1 MHMRVGVGAVF
12 ALAAVSVLTFSV
24 GDVAYG
30 SHFPAGGGK
39 VDEGQLFSEV
49 PVVGVRIVREEDYP
63 KRPAHYLSSNLYT
76 TLAHGRE
83 TGNRFCAFDFQVP
96 DGGGPLPHTHRNEW
110 ETFFIHPAQAP
121 VAFTVGVTSDDP
133 PQFIEEVIP
142 DGAVVYGPQ
151 CPVHGF
157 INKSGA
163 FSRIFSFV
171 MPCGLENFFLT
182 SGEPVVDY
190 FAQIPQITPEEIV
203 NTAFWAEQRG
213 DALHFL
219 PDFTPAPA
227 PTCPPDTPKDVI
239 SSITGKDL
247 TDPENV
253 KDRPTFTGP
262 FGEERVSLLTRAEV
276 GSITGATAF
285 CGPGAP
291 GRRRGG
297 TVEYSYF
304 SLAAQEDFPPFPPP
318 SQNTEVFY
326 TLGGILWFKFR
337 AADSEDEEVV
347 RVPPLTYLEIQ
358 PGVKF
363 SMANLA
369 PKGNTNKKGKKEREP
384 AESLVIS
391 VINDCPPSSSGAIA
405 LSQPR

>member
-1 MHMRVGVGAVF
+1 MQMRIGIGALL
-12 ALAAVSVLTFSV
+12 ALAAASFLTISV

-30 SHFPAGGGK
+30 GHYPQGGGQVRK
-39 VDEGQLFSEV
+39 GPLFSEV
-49 PVVGVRIVREEDYP
+49 PVDGVRIVREQDYP
-63 KRPAHYLSSNLYT
+63 KRPAHYLSSGLYT

-83 TGNRFCAFDFQVP
+83 TGNRFCAFDFQTP
-96 DGGGPLPHTHRNEW
+96 AGAGPLPHTHRNEW
-110 ETFFIHPAQAP
+110 ETFFVHPGKAP
-121 VAFTVGVTSDDP
+121 VTFTVGVASDPTTNP
-133 PQFIEEVIP
+133 PSFTFIEQEIP
-142 DGAVVYGPQ
+142 DGTVVYGPQ

-157 INKSGA
+157 INKSPQA
-163 FSRIFSFV
+163 SRIFSFV

-276 GSITGATAF
+276 GSITGAMAF
-285 CGPGAP
+285 CGPGLP
-291 GRRRGG
+291 GRRQGG
-297 TVEYSYF
+297 TVDYSYF
-304 SLAAQEDFPPFPPP
+304 SLPEQDGFPP
-318 SQNTEVFY
+318 SVTSENTEVFY
-326 TLGGILWFKFR
+326 TLGGILWFKF
-337 AADSEDEEVV
+337 ENKTV
-347 RVPPLTYLEIQ
+347 RVPALTYVEIQ
-358 PGVKF
+358 PGVSF
-363 SMANLA
+363 SMANVA
-369 PKGNTNKKGKKEREP
+369 PRDKPPKKGPKEREP
-384 AESLVIS
+384 AESLAIS
-391 VINDCPPSSSGAIA
+391 VINDCPPPPPG
-405 LSQPR
+405 

>member
-1 MHMRVGVGAVF
+1 MNMRIVLGSLLM
-12 ALAAVSVLTFSV
+12 LAAASVLITSV
-24 GDVAYG
+24 GDIAYG
-30 SHFPAGGGK
+30 NHFPQGGGD
-39 VDEGQLFSEV
+39 DEGPFFSEV
-49 PVVGVRIVREEDYP
+49 PVDGVRIIREEDYP

-110 ETFFIHPAQAP
+110 ETFFVHPGQAP
-121 VAFTVGVTSDDP
+121 VAFTVGVASDPTTDP
-133 PQFIEEVIP
+133 PSFNFIEEEIP
-142 DGAVVYGPQ
+142 DGTVVYGPQ

-157 INKSGA
+157 INKSGQ

-182 SGEPVVDY
+182 SGEKVVDF
-190 FAQIPQITPEEIV
+190 FAPIPQITQEEIV
-203 NTAFWAEQRG
+203 RTAFWAEQRG

-219 PDFTPAPA
+219 APGIPAPP

-239 SSITGKDL
+239 SSITG
-247 TDPENV
+247 EN
-253 KDRPTFTGP
+253 PITGEVRRRIVGL

-291 GRRRGG
+291 GRRQGG
-297 TVEYSYF
+297 TVNYSYF
-304 SLAAQEDFPPFPPP
+304 SLPQQDDFPTAVT
-318 SQNTEVFY
+318 SQNIEVFY
-326 TLGGILWFKFR
+326 TLGGTLWFKF
-337 AADSEDEEVV
+337 EDKTVQ
-347 RVPPLTYLEIQ
+347 VPALTYVEIQ
-358 PGVKF
+358 PGVSF

-369 PKGNTNKKGKKEREP
+369 PSGKGRKKGSKDIEP
-384 AESLVIS
+384 AESLAIS
-391 VINDCPPSSSGAIA
+391 VINDCPPPPPGAMA
-405 LSQPR
+405 LGQSR